1 MALADSAFSVDR
13 SLLEKARSA
22 LSARADL
29 YCVIGGACAGKSTVC
44 RALAE
49 TSGVALIDMD
59 QRIFGG
65 FSFDPKRHPAVSA
78 WFSADNPLAWML
90 SRSWTDFD
98 ALNRATN
105 AEYLDV
111 LADELL
117 TAERSGPQLIDGGF
131 THPSVL
137 AEVFAPSHIVCLSTT
152 PAESARCWE
161 TAEDRAQMRRWIRA
175 LPQPDA
181 MWSRF
186 LEFDRKMS
194 ETMVAESRALGIAV
208 IVREPEMSRT
218 TLCDVVQARLG
229 LRHSSTTPT

>member
-1 MALADSAFSVDR
+1 MALAATAFSADP

-29 YCVIGGACAGKSTVC
+29 YCVIGGACTGKSTVC

-49 TSGVALIDMD
+49 ATGMALIDMD
-59 QRIFGG
+59 QRIYGG
-65 FSFDPKRHPAVSA
+65 FSFDPARHPAVSA

-90 SRSWTDFD
+90 SRSWPDFD

-117 TAERSGPQLIDGGF
+117 TPERSGPQLIDGGF

-137 AEVFAPSHIVCLSTT
+137 AQVFAPSRIVCLSTT

-175 LPQPDA
+175 LPHPDA

-186 LEFDRKMS
+186 LELDRRMS
-194 ETMVAESRALGIAV
+194 ETMVDESRALDIAV
-208 IVREPEMSRT
+208 IAREPEMSIT
-218 TLCDVVQARLG
+218 TLCDAVKARLG
-229 LRHSSTTPT
+229 LRHRPTTT